1 MFVVTFKF
9 SLAGELYNLHL
20 FPFSLFPEIS
30 KIRCNFLKNVCNFL
44 NALII
49 ASSTQSTL
57 TKIRYEN
64 SDTELIWHY
73 HSRGYPFLVGNFKS
87 FQIISCIVVQPLSVE
102 NKTPAKN
109 MILYSNTGSSGN
121 LSYLITTEMQT
132 FALIADGENKKREDG
147 S

>member
-9 SLAGELYNLHL
+9 SLAGELYNLHS

-49 ASSTQSTL
+49 AFSTQSTV
-57 TKIRYEN
+57 TKIKSEN
-64 SDTELIWHY
+64 SETELIWQY
-73 HSRGYPFLVGNFKS
+73 HSLGHPFLAVNFKS
-87 FQIISCIVVQPLSVE
+87 FQIVSFNVVQPLSAE
-102 NKTPAKN
+102 NRTPAKN
-109 MILYSNTGSSGN
+109 IILNSNTGLSEN
-121 LSYLITTEMQT
+121 LSSLITTEMLT
-132 FALIADGENKKREDG
+132 FALIADGENKKRDDG